1 MVYRVLRRR
10 PTESS
15 VARANPWMTS
25 ARALDGL
32 RSTVA
37 AHETDRG
44 VIYESAAW
52 ITRATLT

>member
-1 MVYRVLRRR
+1 MVEMLDGLDDADR
-10 PTESS
+10 
-15 VARANPWMTS
+15 ARG
-25 ARALDGL
+25 LDGL

-52 ITRATLT
+52 ITRATRM